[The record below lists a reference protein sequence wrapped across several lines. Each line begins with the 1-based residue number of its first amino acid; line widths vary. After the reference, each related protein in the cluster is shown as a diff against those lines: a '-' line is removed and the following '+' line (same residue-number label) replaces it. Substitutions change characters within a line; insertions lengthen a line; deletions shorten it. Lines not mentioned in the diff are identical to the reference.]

1 VTDLMDAPTTLAPT
15 LATDESQWLAPLY
28 YLPRLE
34 LASGRGAWAWD
45 AGGRR
50 YLDFTCGIAV
60 NALGHAPRGLGR
72 VVAHQMGRLGHTSN
86 LFANRPAIELAKA
99 LTQAT
104 GFDKVFFAN
113 SGGEGLDGALK
124 FTRARAGALGLP
136 GRDILAF
143 EGGFHGRL
151 GFSVSATYTPS
162 YRAPFEPLI
171 PGVRFAKFN
180 DLASVDAQLDAN
192 VCAIVVEPVQGEG
205 GVVPAG
211 KEFLQGLRERA
222 NRLNAAL
229 IIDEVQTGMGR
240 TGTLLAAEQF
250 GVKGDMTVL
259 SKALGSGFPIAAILL
274 TNAVAETLKPGMHGC
289 TFGGG
294 ATAAAAAS
302 WTLEKINRPPFLSRV
317 RRRGERLGRGLE
329 KLAQKHPWVR
339 EARGLGLLRAI
350 ELDSR
355 YEPRAFVALAR
366 ERNLLLVRGG
376 EHAVRVLPPLVASPG
391 EIDEGLHRLD
401 AALSDLEAGKGT
413 S

>member
-1 VTDLMDAPTTLAPT
+1 MDAPTTTAPALAQ
-15 LATDESQWLAPLY
+15 DEPQWLAPLY

-34 LASGRGAWAWD
+34 LTSGRGAWAWD

-86 LFANRPAIELAKA
+86 LFANRPAIELARA

-104 GFDKVFFAN
+104 GFDKVFYCN
-113 SGGEGLDGALK
+113 SGGEGLDAALK
-124 FTRARAGALGLP
+124 ITRARAGALGLP

-143 EGGFHGRL
+143 QGGFHGRL

-171 PGVRFAKFN
+171 PGIRFARFN
-180 DLASVDAQLDAN
+180 DLSDVDAHLDEN

-205 GVVPAG
+205 GVVPAT
-211 KEFLQGLRERA
+211 KEFLQGLRKRA
-222 NRLNAAL
+222 DRLRAAL
-229 IIDEVQTGMGR
+229 LVDEVQTGMGR
-240 TGTLLAAEQF
+240 TGTLLAAEQY
-250 GVKGDMTVL
+250 GVKGDLTVM
-259 SKALGSGFPIAAILL
+259 SKALGSGFPIGAVLM
-274 TNAVAETLKPGMHGC
+274 TNAVGDALKPGMHGC

-294 ATAAAAAS
+294 ATAAAAAL
-302 WTLEKINRPPFLSRV
+302 WTLDKINRPVFLSRV
-317 RRRGERLGRGLE
+317 RRRGERLARGLE
-329 KLAQKHPWVR
+329 KLAQKHSSVVR
-339 EARGLGLLRAI
+339 DARGLGLLRAI
-350 ELDSR
+350 ELDAR
-355 YEPRAFVALAR
+355 HDPRSFVALAR

-376 EHAVRVLPPLVASPG
+376 DHAVRVLPPLVVTPS

-401 AALSDLEAGKGT
+401 AALSGLEAGKGT
-413 S
+413 AS

>member
-1 VTDLMDAPTTLAPT
+1 MDAPTTTAPALAQ
-15 LATDESQWLAPLY
+15 DEAQWLAPLY

-34 LASGRGAWAWD
+34 LTSGRGAWAWD

-72 VVAHQMGRLGHTSN
+72 VIAHQMGRLGHTSN
-86 LFANRPAIELAKA
+86 LFANRPATELARL

-104 GFDKVFFAN
+104 GYDKVFYCN
-113 SGGEGLDGALK
+113 SGGEGLDAALK
-124 FTRARAGALGLP
+124 FTRARAGALGLA

-143 EGGFHGRL
+143 QGGFHGRL

-171 PGVRFAKFN
+171 PGIRFAKFN
-180 DLASVDAQLDAN
+180 DLADVDQHLDAN
-192 VCAIVVEPVQGEG
+192 VCCIVVEPVQGEG
-205 GVVPAG
+205 GVVPAT
-211 KEFLQGLRERA
+211 KEFMEGLRERA
-222 NRLNAAL
+222 NRIGAAL
-229 IIDEVQTGMGR
+229 VIDEVQSGMGR
-240 TGTLLAAEQF
+240 TGTLLAHEQY
-250 GVKGDMTVL
+250 GLKADITVI
-259 SKALGSGFPIAAILL
+259 SKALGSGFPIGAVLM
-274 TNAVAETLKPGMHGC
+274 TNAVADTLKPGMHGC

-294 ATAAAAAS
+294 ATAATAAL
-302 WTLEKINRPPFLSRV
+302 WTLERVNRPVFLSRV
-317 RRRGERLGRGLE
+317 RRRGERLARGLE
-329 KLAQKHPWVR
+329 KLALKHPSVVR

-355 YEPRAFVALAR
+355 HDPRAFVALAR

-376 EHAVRVLPPLVASPG
+376 EHAVRVLPPLVVTPS

-401 AALSDLEAGKGT
+401 AALADLEAGKGT
-413 S
+413 PS

>member
-1 VTDLMDAPTTLAPT
+1 MTDLMDAPSTTAPSLAN
-15 LATDESQWLAPLY
+15 DETNWLAPLY

-72 VVAHQMGRLGHTSN
+72 VVSHQMGRLGHTSN
-86 LFANRPAIELAKA
+86 LFANRPAIQLAKA

-104 GFDKVFFAN
+104 GYDKVFYCN
-113 SGGEGLDGALK
+113 SGAEGLDGALK
-124 FTRARAGALGLP
+124 FTRARATALELP

-143 EGGFHGRL
+143 EGGFHGRT
-151 GFSVSATYTPS
+151 GFAVSATYTPS

-171 PGVRFAKFN
+171 PGIRFAKFN
-180 DLASVDAQLDAN
+180 DLADVDRHLDAN

-205 GVVPAG
+205 GVVPATQ
-211 KEFLQGLRERA
+211 EFFKGLRERA
-222 NRLNAAL
+222 DRLRASL
-229 IIDEVQTGMGR
+229 VIDEVQSGMGR
-240 TGTLLAAEQF
+240 TGTLLAQEQYK
-250 GVKGDMTVL
+250 VKGDITVL
-259 SKALGSGFPIAAILL
+259 SKALGSGFPIGAILM
-274 TNAVAETLKPGMHGC
+274 TNDVASTLKPGMHGA

-294 ATAAAAAS
+294 ATAAAAAL
-302 WTLEKINRPPFLSRV
+302 WTLERINRPAFLSRV
-317 RRRGERLGRGLE
+317 RRRGERLARGLE
-329 KLAQKHPWVR
+329 KLAHKHASVV

-350 ELDSR
+350 ELSAQHD
-355 YEPRAFVALAR
+355 PRQFVALAR

-401 AALSDLEAGKGT
+401 AALTDLESGKGIA
-413 S
+413 